1 MHEIEQKRRLV
12 AFRKK
17 HVCVFILYQ
26 PSGSPQ
32 AFVFKYVS
40 VDGSFTFKKSNTKGV
55 FNIDLVLYELM
66 HLEECIIVLF
76 ALSDIEAMLPNLR

>member
-1 MHEIEQKRRLV
+1 MHEIEQKQRLV

-32 AFVFKYVS
+32 AFVFKYES
-40 VDGSFTFKKSNTKGV
+40 VGGALTFKKAILK
-55 FNIDLVLYELM
+55 
-66 HLEECIIVLF
+66 ECLILIWC
-76 ALSDIEAMLPNLR
+76 SMS